1 MALTKK
7 MGGIVI
13 CGGISCVLSK
23 MNISLEYRKRHISNA
38 GIKQPNSVI
47 DNSICLPGIGG
58 SF

>member
-13 CGGISCVLSK
+13 CGGISCALPK
-23 MNISLEYRKRHISNA
+23 MNISFEYRKRHISNA
-38 GIKQPNSVI
+38 GIREPNSGI
-47 DNSICLPGIGG
+47 DDSICLLGIGG